1 MHALTTTMSTTQ
13 SLSLVNGASMPLIGF
28 GTWGVKSH
36 DIDHSLRTAVSAG
49 YRLFD
54 LAPVY
59 NNEKAVGKTL
69 SALISEGAITRE
81 NIFLT
86 SKVPPADACDRER
99 LLSKVRQTLQDLQT
113 SYLDL
118 YLVHWPF
125 CVRNDS
131 PTWPPPMAY
140 QMGYSPQ
147 QLLSTWRV
155 MEEVV
160 SLGLA
165 RSVGLSNIGVRRLR
179 ALLSN
184 PLSVRPAVVQVE
196 HHPYNANRQ
205 LRSLCAA
212 VSPPIRVTAYSS
224 LGSNARPSKYQE
236 GQSPLLE
243 DAEIHRIANEL
254 GTSPAALS
262 LAWAVQS
269 GVAIIPKSSHAER
282 IIANFKETLSLS
294 PKLTLAQ
301 IAALDA
307 LDKKFHYL
315 ENGWRGYA
323 WKKGMELDE
332 LYDDPAPRMPF
343 FMWPL
348 LIVGLCVVYNTWVHY
363 GVTMSRKDPRRIAPV
378 W

>member
-13 SLSLVNGASMPLIGF
+13 SLSLVNGASMPLIGL

-131 PTWPPPMAY
+131 PTWPPP
-140 QMGYSPQ
+140 
-147 QLLSTWRV
+147 
-155 MEEVV
+155 
-160 SLGLA
+160 
-165 RSVGLSNIGVRRLR
+165 
-179 ALLSN
+179 
-184 PLSVRPAVVQVE
+184 
-196 HHPYNANRQ
+196 
-205 LRSLCAA
+205 
-212 VSPPIRVTAYSS
+212 TAHCHATRGWKESRYHK
-224 LGSNARPSKYQE
+224 P
-236 GQSPLLE
+236 
-243 DAEIHRIANEL
+243 
-254 GTSPAALS
+254 PAA
-262 LAWAVQS
+262 
-269 GVAIIPKSSHAER
+269 
-282 IIANFKETLSLS
+282 T
-294 PKLTLAQ
+294 
-301 IAALDA
+301 
-307 LDKKFHYL
+307 
-315 ENGWRGYA
+315 
-323 WKKGMELDE
+323 
-332 LYDDPAPRMPF
+332 
-343 FMWPL
+343 
-348 LIVGLCVVYNTWVHY
+348 
-363 GVTMSRKDPRRIAPV
+363 RRR
-378 W
+378 